1 MLLFV
6 DESGHDDPQM
16 PCEALAGVA
25 VSEQN
30 LWNLVR
36 AVRAAEKDFFG
47 DYFRNLRGQEP
58 KAKKLLKRK
67 RFLSA
72 GRGREISDAQVCSL
86 AHSILVK
93 GKVAHGAG
101 RDTNNP
107 TEMELVAYSRRV
119 LEFVHEVLNIA
130 ARHGAKVF
138 AAVVDQKAPKP
149 APSYL
154 RKDYVYLLERYFYYL
169 ETLPPSERGLVV
181 FDELDKAQS
190 HILIQQMA
198 AYFIGT
204 EKGRYRSSR
213 IVPEPFFVH
222 SELTTGI
229 FLADLAAYILGWGW
243 CPRGKGEPCRKE
255 LQPYVRKV
263 LDMQFK
269 GEKPR
274 ENGGTMRIRGIVSL
288 NDLRGRFD
296 RVRGKD
302 VAQKK

>member
-93 GKVAHGAG
+93 GVEPCA
-101 RDTNNP
+101 
-107 TEMELVAYSRRV
+107 
-119 LEFVHEVLNIA
+119 
-130 ARHGAKVF
+130 
-138 AAVVDQKAPKP
+138 
-149 APSYL
+149 
-154 RKDYVYLLERYFYYL
+154 
-169 ETLPPSERGLVV
+169 SEG
-181 FDELDKAQS
+181 
-190 HILIQQMA
+190 
-198 AYFIGT
+198 
-204 EKGRYRSSR
+204 SSR
-213 IVPEPFFVH
+213 
-222 SELTTGI
+222 
-229 FLADLAAYILGWGW
+229 
-243 CPRGKGEPCRKE
+243 
-255 LQPYVRKV
+255 
-263 LDMQFK
+263 
-269 GEKPR
+269 
-274 ENGGTMRIRGIVSL
+274 
-288 NDLRGRFD
+288 
-296 RVRGKD
+296 
-302 VAQKK
+302 